1 MHEAIRVLPRFFKA
15 HGHGNDYVVLE
26 EGDGPLLTPLLIRR
40 ICHRHRGAGAD
51 GLVVVMESG
60 AEGASARLRMFN
72 PDGGEFER
80 SGNGL
85 RIAGVYLRREGRV
98 GDGPFQ
104 VKVAGDEV
112 GLDIAGRGAGGV
124 WDVRADMGRVKF
136 PVGPPFVTPRTV
148 GGGGV
153 VALRLAS
160 PGGGTERVEVVA
172 VSVGN
177 PHAVAFRA
185 SWSRREAEH
194 YGPLITAHAAFP
206 LGTNVQFAEVP
217 AGRRIAIR
225 IWERGVGMT
234 SSSGTS
240 ACAAV
245 AAAVRSGF
253 IPPGPSKVLMEGGS
267 MEVEL
272 GADWSVRLR
281 GPVEE
286 VCAGELTTGFL
297 AGGKARG
304 RDGRAVT
311 CAPGTEG

>member
-1 MHEAIRVLPRFFKA
+1 MHEAIRVHPRFFKA
-15 HGHGNDYVVLE
+15 HGHGNDYLVLE

-51 GLVVVMESG
+51 GLVVVESG
-60 AEGASARLRMFN
+60 ADGAPARLRMFN

-85 RIAGVYLRREGRV
+85 RIAGVYLRRRGRV
-98 GDGPFQ
+98 GGGPFR
-104 VKVAGDEV
+104 VVVAGDEV
-112 GLDIAGRGAGGV
+112 GLDVEGPGADGV
-124 WDVRADMGRVKF
+124 WDVRADMGRVDF
-136 PVGPPFVTPRTV
+136 PEGPPFVAPGRV
-148 GGGGV
+148 GREGGV
-153 VALRLAS
+153 TLRLGS
-160 PGGGTERVEVVA
+160 PGGGVRRVDLVP

-194 YGPLITAHAAFP
+194 YGPLITAHSAFP
-206 LGTNVQFAEVP
+206 QGTNVQFAEVP

-245 AAAVRSGF
+245 AAAVRSGYMR
-253 IPPGPSKVLMEGGS
+253 PGRSEVLMEGGH

-286 VCAGELTTGFL
+286 VCTGELTSGFL
-297 AGGKARG
+297 AA
-304 RDGRAVT
+304 T
-311 CAPGTEG
+311 CAPGTGG

>member
-1 MHEAIRVLPRFFKA
+1 MTRGDSEKLHEAIRVLPRFFKA
-15 HGHGNDYVVLE
+15 HGHGNDYLVLE
-26 EGDGPLLTPLLIRR
+26 EGDGPLLTPRLIRR
-40 ICHRHRGAGAD
+40 MCSRHRGAGAD
-51 GLVVVMESG
+51 GLVVVESG
-60 AEGASARLRMFN
+60 ADGAPARLRMFN

-98 GDGPFQ
+98 GDGPFR
-104 VKVAGDEV
+104 VEVAGDEV
-112 GLDIAGRGAGGV
+112 GLDVAGRGADGV
-124 WDVRADMGRVKF
+124 WDVRADMGRVEF
-136 PVGPPFVTPRTV
+136 PAGPPFVAPGRV

-160 PGGGTERVEVVA
+160 PGGRAGRVEVMP
-172 VSVGN
+172 VSMGN
-177 PHAVAFRA
+177 PHAVAFRE
-185 SWSRREAEH
+185 SWRPRDVEH
-194 YGPLITAHAAFP
+194 YGPLITAHEAFP
-206 LGTNVQFAEVP
+206 AGTNVQFAEAP
-217 AGRRIAIR
+217 AGHRIAIR

-253 IPPGPSKVLMEGGS
+253 MPPGRSKVLMEGGS

-272 GADWSVRLR
+272 GADWAVRLR

-286 VCAGELTTGFL
+286 VCTGELTAGFL
-297 AGGKARG
+297 AG
-304 RDGRAVT
+304 
-311 CAPGTEG
+311 